1 MAGLVLIILLE
12 DLLNVLLESLV
23 VSVVPS
29 SGVIDLLVPLHLL
42 VGISLLAPCIE
53 TALLSAETLLSWL
66 TPSTLLSLLSWLT
79 PSSLLSLL
87 SWLTPSSLLSLLA
100 PLALLALL
108 SPLSLLPS
116 LLTRL
121 SPSWLLSGISPSLL
135 SLTLES
141 LVACIRPLLPPYM
154 AYLNN

>member
-1 MAGLVLIILLE
+1 MAGLVLIVLLE

-87 SWLTPSSLLSLLA
+87 A